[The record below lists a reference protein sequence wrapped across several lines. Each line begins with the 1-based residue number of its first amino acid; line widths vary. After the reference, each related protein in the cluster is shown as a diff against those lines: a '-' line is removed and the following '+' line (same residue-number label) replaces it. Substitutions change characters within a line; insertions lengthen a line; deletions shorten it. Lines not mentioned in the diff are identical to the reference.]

1 MSAPIMPA
9 SESIPSD
16 TSKGYQRYALL
27 LLMIIY
33 ALNMLDR
40 QIVNILA
47 EPLKKDLNLADWQ
60 VGAVTGLAFAVFY
73 TGLGLPIARLAD
85 RSDRVWLISGSLAI
99 WSAFTVLCAFV
110 RDFPQLVLARL
121 GVGFGEA
128 GCTPAAHSL
137 IAESTPRNKLASALA
152 FYSLG
157 IPIGSLLGLAMGGI
171 IADAFGWRV
180 AFIVAGAPGLLVAV
194 IAFTTLREPRRRAR
208 AAQGAQGAK
217 KSQISLRLALGEL
230 VRKPA
235 FWWISFAT
243 GFGSLVFYSQTAFLG
258 SLFMRA
264 HGGEIGELSQSLG
277 MGPSAFLGLAL
288 GLLLGLGSGFG
299 TFAGGQIA
307 DRASRKS
314 IKGYVM
320 VPLAG
325 MLIST
330 PFFIAL
336 NLVDSAII
344 ALACI
349 VPATF
354 AHALAYGSV
363 YAAVQSLT
371 SPGVRATA
379 AAVNLFISTIIGLGF
394 GPLAVGILSDMFAA
408 QHGATAGLQLA
419 MAWSVVF
426 LLIAAGCFYIAGRTV
441 QKDAHA
447 TTPAPDAN
455 TAAQGA

>member
-1 MSAPIMPA
+1 MSAPTLPA
-9 SESIPSD
+9 SESIPSE
-16 TSKGYQRYALL
+16 SGKGYQRYALL

-171 IADAFGWRV
+171 IADVFGWRA
-180 AFIVAGAPGLLVAV
+180 AFIVAGAPGLLVAA
-194 IAFTTLREPRRRAR
+194 IAFTTLREPRRRAK
-208 AAQGAQGAK
+208 AAQGAR

-264 HGGEIGELSQSLG
+264 HSDEIGELSQTMG

-307 DRASRKS
+307 DRASRRS

-336 NLVDSAII
+336 NLVDSAVI

-394 GPLAVGILSDMFAA
+394 GPLAVGALSDVFAA
-408 QHGATAGLQLA
+408 QHGNTAGLQLA
-419 MAWSVVF
+419 MAWSVAF
-426 LLIAAGCFYIAGRTV
+426 LLVAAGCFYIAGRTV
-441 QKDAHA
+441 RNDAHGA
-447 TTPAPDAN
+447 MPAPDAN
-455 TAAQGA
+455 AAAQGA

>member
-1 MSAPIMPA
+1 MSAPITPTA
-9 SESIPSD
+9 ENVPSVGD
-16 TSKGYQRYALL
+16 RGYQRYALL

-171 IADAFGWRV
+171 IADAFGWRT

-194 IAFTTLREPRRRAR
+194 IAFTTLREPRRKAR
-208 AAQGAQGAK
+208 AASASK
-217 KSQISLRLALGEL
+217 PSQISLSRALAEL
-230 VRKPA
+230 VRKPS

-243 GFGSLVFYSQTAFLG
+243 GFGSLVFYSQTAFMG

-264 HGGEIGELSQSLG
+264 HAEEVNALAQSLG
-277 MGPSAFLGLAL
+277 MGPSAFLGLSL

-299 TFAGGQIA
+299 TFVGGQIA

-314 IKGYVM
+314 IKGYVL
-320 VPLAG
+320 VPLVG

-330 PFFIAL
+330 PFFITF
-336 NLVDSAII
+336 NLVDSAVF

-379 AAVNLFISTIIGLGF
+379 AAVNLFISTIIGLGL
-394 GPLAVGILSDMFAA
+394 GPLAVGALSDMFAA
-408 QHGATAGLQLA
+408 AHGSTAGLQLA
-419 MAWSVVF
+419 MAWSVAF
-426 LLIAAGCFYIAGRTV
+426 LLIAAGCFYLAGRTV
-441 QKDAHA
+441 QKDAHVVAA
-447 TTPAPDAN
+447 TPNPDAPQ
-455 TAAQGA
+455 AAA

>member
-1 MSAPIMPA
+1 MSAPTLPA
-9 SESIPSD
+9 SESVSTD

-194 IAFTTLREPRRRAR
+194 IAFTTLREPRRHAK
-208 AAQGAQGAK
+208 AAGGSK
-217 KSQISLRLALGEL
+217 KTQISLRLALTEL

-264 HGGEIGELSQSLG
+264 HGGEIGSLAQSMG

-320 VPLAG
+320 VPLVG

-336 NLVDSAII
+336 NLVDSAVI

-394 GPLAVGILSDMFAA
+394 GPLAVGALSDVFAA
-408 QHGATAGLQLA
+408 QHGSTAGLQLA

-426 LLIAAGCFYIAGRTV
+426 LLIAAGCFYLAGRTV

-447 TTPAPDAN
+447 ATPAAPDAV
-455 TAAQGA
+455 AQGA